1 MTFFILFSKEALEKM
16 IISSCSNIFL
26 VYQNTKYTDIFIVRR
41 DCFPKFSD
49 ISISRKGDIFLVF
62 IQKRCSFLCFRY
74 SEIKNGN
81 VTFSDYGNLRKS
93 PKISHFRI
101 FSRIYTIRKDVILR
115 SVSSLQRYRAEF
127 FTGYIY

>member
-1 MTFFILFSKEALEKM
+1 MTFFILLNKEALEKV
-16 IISSCSNIFL
+16 IILSCRNLFL
-26 VYQNTKYTDIFIVRR
+26 VHENTMYTDIFIVRR

-49 ISISRKGDIFLVF
+49 ICTCRKGNIFLVF

-93 PKISHFRI
+93 PKILPFRI

-115 SVSSLQRYRAEF
+115 IVSSLQRYRAEF